1 MAFETVKKNLE
12 ARGFSV
18 QTFATAAEAA
28 EYLNGAIDGVSVGI
42 GGSIT
47 IQEMGLHDRL
57 ASHNTVYWHW
67 TDGAE
72 VLSKAMTAQVYLTSV
87 NGLAETGEI
96 LNIDGNGNRVASML
110 YGHRK
115 VYLVA
120 GRNKLAPTYEEALWR
135 ARNIAAP
142 KKCPAAGQEDALR
155 REGGPVL

>member
-12 ARGFSV
+12 SRGFSV

-28 EYLNGAIDGVSVGI
+28 EYLNRAIDGVSVGI

-47 IQEMGLHDRL
+47 VQQMGLHDRL

-67 TDGAE
+67 TDGPE

-96 LNIDGNGNRVASML
+96 STSTATGQPVASML
-110 YGHRK
+110 
-115 VYLVA
+115 
-120 GRNKLAPTYEEALWR
+120 
-135 ARNIAAP
+135 
-142 KKCPAAGQEDALR
+142 
-155 REGGPVL
+155 

>member
-120 GRNKLAPTYEEALWR
+120 GRNKLARRSALAGPEHCR
-135 ARNIAAP
+135 AE
-142 KKCPAAGQEDALR
+142 KCPAAGQEDALR

>member
-142 KKCPAAGQEDALR
+142 KNAQRLGKKTP
-155 REGGPVL
+155 